1 MRDITVEAAMRP
13 LANARHISVLDRI
26 EMNVVDVTS
35 EVALVANGV
44 FPEAPL
50 PKRKVAVRVAP

>member
-26 EMNVVDVTS
+26 EMNVIDVS
-35 EVALVANGV
+35 SQVGFVANGV
-44 FPEAPL
+44 LPISTLPNSLLAP
-50 PKRKVAVRVAP
+50 RNFT